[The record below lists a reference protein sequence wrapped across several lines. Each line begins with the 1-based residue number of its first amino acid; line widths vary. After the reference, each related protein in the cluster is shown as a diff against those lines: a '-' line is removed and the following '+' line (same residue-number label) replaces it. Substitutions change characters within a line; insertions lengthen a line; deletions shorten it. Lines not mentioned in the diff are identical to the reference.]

1 LRRVKER
8 IAEEVR
14 AFKSRQRQSLKMLN
28 EEMEL
33 LGKAEMN
40 NIVTRNIYRAGVDTL
55 ANAILNDL
63 RFLTML
69 MTSVLNEYLAK

>member
-1 LRRVKER
+1 MRRVKER